1 MAPSSTRSRPG
12 KESAWWLLAL
22 VPIFVLGQRHALW
35 GADEP
40 REAEIAREMYVSG
53 DWVVPRLNGV
63 PFLEKPP
70 LTHWG
75 AAAVFHVLGGS
86 SEEWCRVPEPFWGFL
101 MTLACFWLG
110 SMLFG
115 RRIGLAAAF
124 VLATS
129 QEFVLHTHTLLVDT
143 PMAAGVAWA
152 FALFW
157 AGYNSE
163 RPRRRALCYLLSA
176 AATGVAFLGKGPIGV
191 VLPAAGVLVFLAW
204 RKDLREASRLL
215 APANVAVF
223 AALTLPWLVMV
234 RGRGGSAVF
243 RAFFWDNMVMRFFS
257 SSADHAA
264 PPWDYAFGI
273 FEVMVPWVV
282 FIPPVIY
289 ALARPGGFESPE
301 RHRGWQYLVSIVAGP
316 LLLLSIASAKRPG
329 YLLPLMPALAV
340 TIAAW
345 LGSALGRTEARW
357 SQIWRA
363 AGTVALSVTAL
374 AAWGASA
381 YLAVEA
387 HSGLAI
393 SLIGV
398 ATALAAAVILGL
410 SFRREAQGR
419 LPVLAAGMALLTVLS
434 LFSPSTF
441 AAIDGR
447 RGYHTLTA
455 AITKVV
461 VPGVA
466 LYGYDMG
473 ERELGVVGFL
483 RDAPTPQ
490 IASPQVLRE
499 VLRDR
504 GNVVLISAES
514 MARLRVQGEW
524 PETAEV
530 CAEPRM
536 RRRPFVLVR
545 GTAAQALR

>member
-1 MAPSSTRSRPG
+1 L
-12 KESAWWLLAL
+12 WLLAL
-22 VPIFVLGQRHALW
+22 VPIFMSGQRHALW

-75 AAAVFHVLGGS
+75 AATAFHVVGGP
-86 SEEWCRVPEPFWGFL
+86 SEEWCRVGAPFWGIL

-115 RRIGLAAAF
+115 RRTGLVAAF

-129 QEFVLHTHTLLVDT
+129 QEFVIHTHTLLVDT

-157 AGYNSE
+157 AGYSSE
-163 RPRRRALCYLLSA
+163 KPRRRALCYLLSA

-191 VLPAAGVLVFLAW
+191 VLPAAGVVVFLAW

-215 APANVAVF
+215 APANIAVF
-223 AALTLPWLVMV
+223 FALTVPWLVMV

-243 RAFFWDNMVMRFFS
+243 RALFWDNMVMRFLS
-257 SSADHAA
+257 TSADHAA

-301 RHRGWQYLVSIVAGP
+301 RHRGWQYLVAILVGP
-316 LLLLSIASAKRPG
+316 LLLLSMASAKRPG

-340 TIAAW
+340 AVAAW
-345 LGSALGRTEARW
+345 LGGALGRTEARW
-357 SQIWRA
+357 SRIWRA

-381 YLAVEA
+381 YLAGKA
-387 HSGLAI
+387 DSGLAI

-398 ATALAAAVILGL
+398 ATAFAAAVTLAL
-410 SFRREAQGR
+410 SFRRKTRGR
-419 LPVLAAGMALLTVLS
+419 LPVFAAGMAVLAVLS
-434 LFSPSTF
+434 LFSPCTF

-455 AITKVV
+455 AITESV
-461 VPGVA
+461 VPGVE

-483 RDAPTPQ
+483 RGALTPQ
-490 IASPQVLRE
+490 IASPQALRSVLQ
-499 VLRDR
+499 DR
-504 GNVVLISAES
+504 GNVVLISAQA
-514 MARLRVQGEW
+514 MARLRAQGEW
-524 PETAEV
+524 PDTAKV
-530 CAEPRM
+530 YAEPRM

-545 GTAAQALR
+545 STVAHASR